1 MLEIGRHNK
10 LTVLRK
16 VDFGYYLDG
25 LDYGDILMPAKY
37 AATELQAG
45 DEVEVFVY
53 LDSSEKL
60 VATTEK
66 PMAQTG
72 EFAYLK
78 VMKVNDFGAFMDW
91 GITKQ
96 LFVPFAE
103 QKVKMEEGHSYLVY
117 IFIDPVTERITGSSK
132 IFRFVD
138 QAPPLIKENAL
149 YEGIVWQ
156 KTDLGYKIII
166 NHSNSGLLFQNEVYK
181 ALHQGDK
188 INVYVKNIRDD
199 GKIDLTL
206 NSNALEKADEVS
218 QIILQKLREN
228 KGFLPLGDHSDPA
241 LIMSTLNMSKKN
253 FKKGIGK
260 LYKDRAIS
268 IEENGIY
275 LVAED

>member
-37 AATELQAG
+37 AASELQAG

-268 IEENGIY
+268 IEDNGIY